1 MTECCAAT
9 SREEILAILNRAF
22 ADRFHSMAAYI
33 LESGAYV
40 SGNDEALHRTIA
52 QTAEYDRETAQRIAD
67 VIEDLEGIPQA
78 PAYRHIFAEM
88 NYLSLDYLKT
98 TLREEL
104 IRQRETCERQLP
116 QVQTCAAAR
125 NILFS
130 VSQALRDQIARLA

>member
-1 MTECCAAT
+1 MTECCAAA
-9 SREEILAILNRAF
+9 SREEILAILNCAF

-33 LESGAYV
+33 LESGAYA
-40 SGNDEALHRTIA
+40 SGNDEALRRTIA
-52 QTAEYDRETAQRIAD
+52 KIAEYDRETAQRIAD
-67 VIEDLEGIPQA
+67 TIEDLEGIPQA

-104 IRQRETCERQLP
+104 TRQRETYERQLP
-116 QVQTCAAAR
+116 QIHNCAAAR

-130 VSQALRDQIARLA
+130 LSQALRDQIASLA